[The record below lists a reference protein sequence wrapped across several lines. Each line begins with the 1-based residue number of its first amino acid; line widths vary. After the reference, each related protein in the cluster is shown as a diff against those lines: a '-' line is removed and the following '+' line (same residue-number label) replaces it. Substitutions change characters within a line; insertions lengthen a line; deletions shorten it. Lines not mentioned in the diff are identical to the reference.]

1 MFLRSGERRR
11 SQLRRR
17 IRMARGAARVGA
29 TLGSGGKGG
38 ISPPAGGKVASRP
51 SRAARRQHVSRR
63 LGASA
68 GQTGARGASA
78 GGAGAGGSEARCHV
92 RGRRGRGLDHAISR
106 RPATQ
111 RGGGGLDHA
120 AESATQP
127 GENFQNHTGHV
138 QQADEGVA
146 VGTRLRRR
154 PFVRGGFQRSA
165 CRAGRARRRGGGRHI
180 LHGRGVPETARSKTG
195 SASSISHRQWRNR
208 LNAGGESWEAGHGR
222 QAGAHRHRLH
232 RPSRI
237 NQCGT
242 SKDIC
247 LGGRSTQL
255 TMRRREFNCV
265 PTVSPVGLGLG
276 FLEKRCPPRPFNLA
290 IRGNHFRE
298 FLGTRRPPP
307 SPGWTVKSKRGVRFQ
322 SKGGLAVKIGIF
334 GFYWLPQGVDIK
346 DGTEGVFQI
355 RP

>member
-111 RGGGGLDHA
+111 RGGGGAGPRSGVCDPAGRKLPEPHGPRSA
-120 AESATQP
+120 A
-127 GENFQNHTGHV
+127 G
-138 QQADEGVA
+138 EGVA

-165 CRAGRARRRGGGRHI
+165 CRAGRARRRRGGEAHSARP
-180 LHGRGVPETARSKTG
+180 RGS
-195 SASSISHRQWRNR
+195 RNR
-208 LNAGGESWEAGHGR
+208 EVEDRER
-222 QAGAHRHRLH
+222 QF
-232 RPSRI
+232 
-237 NQCGT
+237 
-242 SKDIC
+242 D
-247 LGGRSTQL
+247 
-255 TMRRREFNCV
+255 
-265 PTVSPVGLGLG
+265 
-276 FLEKRCPPRPFNLA
+276 
-290 IRGNHFRE
+290 
-298 FLGTRRPPP
+298 
-307 SPGWTVKSKRGVRFQ
+307 
-322 SKGGLAVKIGIF
+322 
-334 GFYWLPQGVDIK
+334 
-346 DGTEGVFQI
+346 
-355 RP
+355 

>member
-1 MFLRSGERRR
+1 
-11 SQLRRR
+11 
-17 IRMARGAARVGA
+17 
-29 TLGSGGKGG
+29 LGSGGKGG

-92 RGRRGRGLDHAISR
+92 RGRRGGGLDHAISR

-138 QQADEGVA
+138 QQRGRGSPSAPVSAGGRSFEEVFNA
-146 VGTRLRRR
+146 VL
-154 PFVRGGFQRSA
+154 
-165 CRAGRARRRGGGRHI
+165 AGRAGHGVGGGGRHI

-208 LNAGGESWEAGHGR
+208 LTQEGSLGKQGTVGR
-222 QAGAHRHRLH
+222 
-232 RPSRI
+232 P
-237 NQCGT
+237 
-242 SKDIC
+242 
-247 LGGRSTQL
+247 
-255 TMRRREFNCV
+255 V
-265 PTVSPVGLGLG
+265 PTV
-276 FLEKRCPPRPFNLA
+276 
-290 IRGNHFRE
+290 
-298 FLGTRRPPP
+298 TDY
-307 SPGWTVKSKRGVRFQ
+307 TVPTG
-322 SKGGLAVKIGIF
+322 
-334 GFYWLPQGVDIK
+334 
-346 DGTEGVFQI
+346 
-355 RP
+355 